1 MLNISVTQ
9 SRSIKAKLSLFS
21 LVIMGTTF
29 SLTGLT
35 QRAVAQSTSLP
46 MTISLADNS
55 FFFLIVPDRDVSQIA
70 FGGKLRRRD
79 VHTAKMFEVT
89 QHFCKTEP
97 KRASGYDWIYE
108 KNGGRA
114 SLPGT
119 SRGTFRISCDLA
131 NDIAIAY
138 GAGKPES
145 TTVGFCRGGGACP
158 PKTYSIPILNITG
171 GKVDTW
177 LRFMSN
183 FKSVR

>member
-1 MLNISVTQ
+1 MFNSPETR
-9 SRSIKAKLSLFS
+9 SRSIKAKLSLLS
-21 LVIMGTTF
+21 LILMETAF

-46 MTISLADNS
+46 MKISLEDNDT
-55 FFFLIVPDRDVSQIA
+55 FFLIVPDRDVSQIA

-97 KRASGYDWIYE
+97 KRSSSYDWIYQ
-108 KNGGRA
+108 KNGDNTR
-114 SLPGT
+114 LPGT

-131 NDIAIAY
+131 NNIAIAY

-145 TTVGFCRGGGACP
+145 TTIGFCRGGGACP
-158 PKTYSIPILNITG
+158 TKTYSIPILNITG

-177 LRFMSN
+177 LGFMSN
-183 FKSVR
+183 FKPIR